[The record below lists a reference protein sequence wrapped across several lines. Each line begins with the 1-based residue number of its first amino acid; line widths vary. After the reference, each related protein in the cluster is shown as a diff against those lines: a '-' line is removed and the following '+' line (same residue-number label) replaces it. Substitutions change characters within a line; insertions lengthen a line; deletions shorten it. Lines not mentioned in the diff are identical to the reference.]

1 MTTAS
6 LSRHAQS
13 LRQAVSWA
21 LTLLLAGLVIGLAEL
36 PYQWL
41 SELGFR
47 LQRLW
52 PLGGDGAF
60 KPLLV
65 AGPLL
70 ATVAFVLLAWRPL
83 AAGRGGG
90 LTGVLVLQ
98 DADTDAERDRAIA
111 NLSLRHQL
119 ARLPLLALTHLAGLS
134 VGTESPSAALGASI
148 LLALR
153 RRLAPLQRLPLAL
166 TVAIGGGAGL
176 GAAFQSPLLGA
187 AYALEELSA
196 VSGFQLLVP
205 TLLLAGIGTLLNSE
219 LGQPARLAE
228 GMALPLAPVLLPL
241 ALLISVAAA
250 LIGVLLVRLL
260 VPFAQRL
267 GSLLRS
273 HLVPA
278 ALAIGLLFALLAV
291 ASGGISLN
299 DGSLALGPAL
309 AGRADMPWWAGAP
322 RLLGPLLSI
331 AIGAPGGLMHD
342 SMSLGAVLVGP
353 WLQQWPADQQAA
365 LVAIAAAAL
374 FSGACRTPLFCSV
387 FVFTLQGNPATLPWL
402 LTGSAIAAA
411 IGRWLGG
418 ISWNEAQTR
427 AFRGSGA
434 PPPSHD
440 HGTKGGAGA
449 GDP

>member
-1 MTTAS
+1 MSAIS
-6 LSRHAQS
+6 LSLA
-13 LRQAVSWA
+13 
-21 LTLLLAGLVIGLAEL
+21 LLLAGLVIGLAEL

-52 PLGGDGAF
+52 PLGGDGPLN
-60 KPLLV
+60 PLLV
-65 AGPLL
+65 AGPAL
-70 ATVAFVLLAWRPL
+70 ATLAFLLLAWGPL

-90 LTGVLVLQ
+90 ITGVLALQ
-98 DADTDAERDRAIA
+98 DADREQDRDRAVA
-111 NLSLRHQL
+111 NLTLGHQL

-166 TVAIGGGAGL
+166 TAAIGGGAGL

-196 VSGFQLLVP
+196 VAGFSLVAP
-205 TLLLAGIGTLLNSE
+205 TLVLAGIGTLLNSQ

-228 GMALPLAPVLLPL
+228 GVALALAPGLLPL
-241 ALLISVAAA
+241 ALLISVLAA

-260 VPFAQRL
+260 IPLAHRL
-267 GSLLRS
+267 GPWLRRRRVTAAVGLALL
-273 HLVPA
+273 V
-278 ALAIGLLFALLAV
+278 ALLAV

-309 AGRADMPWWAGAP
+309 AGRATTPWWAAAP

-342 SMSLGAVLVGP
+342 SMSLGAVLVTP
-353 WLQQWPADQQAA
+353 WLRPLPPDQQAA
-365 LVAIAAAAL
+365 LAAVAAAAV
-374 FSGACRTPLFCSV
+374 FSGACRTPLFCAL

-418 ISWNEAQTR
+418 LSWNEAQTEAFQR
-427 AFRGSGA
+427 AGS
-434 PPPSHD
+434 
-440 HGTKGGAGA
+440 
-449 GDP
+449 